1 MKTDEA
7 LMKQVAVDVL
17 ANPRANRTAARLA
30 QAYLEALA
38 RLRHIHAIAAKHGSV
53 EMMEVAHLA
62 VVDLSSSKQAIA
74 EDVAANLHGRGPR
87 HEKGD
92 ADASTA
98 SGR

>member
-30 QAYLEALA
+30 QAYLELLA
-38 RLRHIHAIAAKHGSV
+38 ERERARRD
-53 EMMEVAHLA
+53 
-62 VVDLSSSKQAIA
+62 VVDLSSSKRAIA